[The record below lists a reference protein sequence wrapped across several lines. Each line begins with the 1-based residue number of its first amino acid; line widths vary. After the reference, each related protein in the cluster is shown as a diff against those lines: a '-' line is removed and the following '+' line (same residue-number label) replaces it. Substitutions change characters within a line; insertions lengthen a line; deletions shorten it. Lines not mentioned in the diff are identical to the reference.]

1 MNSID
6 ESAISNLNLVL
17 QLTRNI
23 HLKSA
28 SNNED
33 IDPDQYSKYFP
44 SFMWIVRDFS
54 LRMVD
59 SNEEEIDSKTYLE
72 TALEESKGFSEQ
84 IEEKNRIRRL
94 IKSFFTE
101 RSCYIM
107 IRPVID
113 EELLQNLEKIDESQF
128 RPDFLD
134 QVVKLRNRVTHNVK
148 PKTLNGEILSPEMYL
163 TLAQNY
169 VDAINGGAVPNIE
182 NAWHYI
188 CQNENKKSLQNAI
201 TMFDDIFVNKVLH
214 EAPLEE
220 TTIRSWYRQAK
231 DDCHKHFVKN

>member
-101 RSCYIM
+101 RS
-107 IRPVID
+107 
-113 EELLQNLEKIDESQF
+113 
-128 RPDFLD
+128 
-134 QVVKLRNRVTHNVK
+134 
-148 PKTLNGEILSPEMYL
+148 
-163 TLAQNY
+163 
-169 VDAINGGAVPNIE
+169 
-182 NAWHYI
+182 
-188 CQNENKKSLQNAI
+188 
-201 TMFDDIFVNKVLH
+201 
-214 EAPLEE
+214 
-220 TTIRSWYRQAK
+220 
-231 DDCHKHFVKN
+231 